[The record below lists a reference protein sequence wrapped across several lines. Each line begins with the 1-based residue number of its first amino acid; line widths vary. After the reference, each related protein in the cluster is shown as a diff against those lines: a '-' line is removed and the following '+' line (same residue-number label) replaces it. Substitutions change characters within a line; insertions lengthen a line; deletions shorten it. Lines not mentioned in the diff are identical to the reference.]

1 MTATKLFNVR
11 DNRYEYVGDD
21 QLDGAL
27 RSGVFRLPA
36 GQSIRVFDNQGQ
48 QYEADN
54 RTNFSQLTDYQ
65 FETNFAKQNRFLAE
79 EAAQQPLLAGVAAAA
94 RGATFGLSDVAA
106 ESLGLAQKFKNLK
119 EQNPVAS
126 TIGEIGGTIASAIAL
141 PGGGLV
147 GGAAKIGQAGAS
159 VAERV
164 IAGAVVKGATE
175 AGATTLGKDIAKRA
189 AMKAL
194 TAGTGGFVE
203 GSLYGVGQT
212 ISEAAL
218 GDPSEA
224 AEHLIGNIGLAGLV
238 NGSIM
243 GATGAIGSIVK
254 RSIPPGVS
262 REEFD
267 ATRRAVS
274 GLRSGLN
281 EAEKEVGAAIAEKP
295 TLINKASE
303 LYLKALEKFVPISDD
318 TKAILKPIFEDPT
331 EAKALVDFMDNAPE
345 ALQTVSET
353 MNRMVASTEQASKFL
368 AVQGRRES
376 IARMPTAFAENIK
389 AGETVAQQIIKDI
402 DNVIKKVKR
411 NPTAFDAQVRKEL
424 RIIRDTFEKKTFAK
438 GMAEAEEIVA
448 GLLGAPVIRKALKE
462 TVTPKFANNIELM
475 NDMNDTWR
483 KLFDVKKFY
492 TETPR
497 TMMTPKA
504 KRTADLMNGLY
515 SKVVDQTF
523 NESAFGSQ
531 VAQENREISKI
542 IAEQMAAYRELKSK
556 FFTKRIIQGQ
566 KTEVFDPDKF
576 TRFLKSDESKRI
588 LQNDIFENYMVSSAK
603 TMKLAEQ
610 FGVQEALFQEAGG
623 VIDDTISSIADMKRL
638 RTAMTALG
646 ALESHT
652 GKSLQKTVLY
662 GVTGAVLGGGVG
674 QAIGAGI
681 GYAMDNPVQILRYLN
696 QAQTMIIDNKSLLNR
711 GIQQFVGLGKATA
724 EGIAEMGEPIGRAGL
739 QGMTVPKAIRL
750 GTVQAIDPEA
760 EEPVSLEQLLVNPTE
775 NTVERIMYKHKEL
788 GQVMPAVTGQIGAQA
803 YNAIEFLKSKMPKD
817 PNTSYSL
824 MPEKVT
830 FTIPA
835 SERLKF
841 ERYVDAIN
849 DPTSLVKKMN
859 AGTLTAEH
867 VEALQVVYPK
877 LYDET
882 QRTVMELLSEK
893 KNLTFK
899 QKVQLGLFMQVPTMP
914 AYDPTVFASIQ
925 TQYAIRS
932 QEEQGMKV
940 PQTLGQTQKTSF
952 ERAITR

>member
-11 DNRYEYVGDD
+11 DNRYEYVGDNE
-21 QLDGAL
+21 LDGAL
-27 RSGVFRLPA
+27 RSGMFRLPA
-36 GQSIRVFDNQGQ
+36 GESIRVYDAEGQ

-54 RTNFSQLTDYQ
+54 RTNFSQLTDFQ
-65 FETNFAKQNRFLAE
+65 FESNFAKGNRVLAE
-79 EAAQQPLLAGVAAAA
+79 QAAEQPLLAAGVAAA

-106 ESLGLAQKFKNLK
+106 ESLGLARRFKALK

-147 GGAAKIGQAGAS
+147 GGAAKLGQAGAS

-164 IAGAVVKGATE
+164 IAGAVVKSAAE
-175 AGATTLGKDIAKRA
+175 VGATTLGKDIAKRA

-224 AEHLIGNIGLAGLV
+224 AEHLVSNIGLAGLV
-238 NGSIM
+238 NGTIM
-243 GATGAIGSIVK
+243 GATGAIGSIV
-254 RSIPPGVS
+254 RRAIPPGVS
-262 REEFD
+262 REEFE
-267 ATRRAVS
+267 ATRQAVN

-281 EAEKEVGAAIAEKP
+281 EAEKQVGAEIAAKP
-295 TLINKASE
+295 NLISKASE

-318 TKAILKPIFEDPT
+318 TRAILKPIFEDPS
-331 EAKALVDFMDNAPE
+331 EAKALVDFMNNAPE

-353 MNRMVASTEQASKFL
+353 MNRMVRSTEQASKFL

-376 IARMPTAFAENIK
+376 ISRMPTAFAENIK
-389 AGETVAQQIIKDI
+389 AGQTAAETVIKDL
-402 DNVIKKVKR
+402 DSVINRVKK

-424 RIIRDTFEKKTFAK
+424 QIIRDTFDSKVLARGVSEVDEMTIGALGEKIAK
-438 GMAEAEEIVA
+438 
-448 GLLGAPVIRKALKE
+448 KASKE
-462 TVTPKFANNIELM
+462 TVGPKFANNIELM
-475 NDMNDTWR
+475 NEMNDTWR
-483 KLFDVKKFY
+483 KIFDVKKFY

-504 KRTADLMNGLY
+504 KRTADLLEGLY
-515 SKVVDQTF
+515 GKVVDQTF
-523 NESAFGSQ
+523 NESAFGIQ
-531 VAQENREISKI
+531 VAQENREISKM
-542 IAEQMAAYRELKSK
+542 IAQQMGAYKELKSK
-556 FFTKRIIQGQ
+556 FFTKRIMQGQ
-566 KTEVFDPDKF
+566 KVEVFDPDKF
-576 TRFLKSDESKRI
+576 TRFIKSDEAKRI

-603 TMKLAEQ
+603 TMKMAEQ
-610 FGVQEALFQEAGG
+610 FGIQQALFQEAGG
-623 VIDDTISSIADMKRL
+623 VIDDTISSISDMKRL
-638 RTAMTALG
+638 KTAMSALG

-662 GVTGAVLGGGVG
+662 GITGSVLGGGIG
-674 QAIGAGI
+674 QAVGAGI

-711 GIQQFVGLGKATA
+711 GVQKFVGLGKATA

-739 QGMTVPKAIRL
+739 QGMTVPKMIRL
-750 GTVQAIDPEA
+750 GTVQAIDPES

-775 NTVERIMYKHKEL
+775 NSVERIMYKHKEL
-788 GQVMPAVTGQIGAQA
+788 AQVMPAVTGQIGAQA

-841 ERYVDAIN
+841 ERYVEAIN
-849 DPTSLVKKMN
+849 DPTAIVKKMN
-859 AGTLTAEH
+859 DGTLTAEH

-882 QRTVMELLSEK
+882 QRAVTELLSEK

-914 AYDPTVFASIQ
+914 AYDPTVFATIQ
-925 TQYAIRS
+925 TQYAATP
-932 QEEQGMKV
+932 QQEQGMKV
-940 PQTLGQTQKTSF
+940 PETLGQTQKTSF
-952 ERAITR
+952 ERAATR